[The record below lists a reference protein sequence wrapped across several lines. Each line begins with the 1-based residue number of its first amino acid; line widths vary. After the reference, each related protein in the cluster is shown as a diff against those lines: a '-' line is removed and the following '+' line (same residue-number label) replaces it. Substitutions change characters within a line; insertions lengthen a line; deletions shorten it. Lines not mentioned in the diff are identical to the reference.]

1 MKPLNTHT
9 PNCDFLDYDATLQHT
24 KLDYNPSPDSLI
36 LTHPDGTDLPVPLL
50 AQVSEVLTVEEVD
63 RVLSTWNAC
72 RHVTSET
79 LAPGFLMD
87 LLQLLP
93 DIAWY
98 LQTQAESERKDID
111 TPASTL
117 LDRLQQFL

>member
-1 MKPLNTHT
+1 MKPLTSHF
-9 PNCDFLDYDATLQHT
+9 PDYDATLQHT
-24 KLDYNPSPDSLI
+24 KFDYDSSPDSLV
-36 LTHPDGTDLPVPLL
+36 LTQPNGITLPAPLL
-50 AQVSEVLTVEEVD
+50 ARVSELLTVEEVD

-98 LQTQAESERKDID
+98 LETCAESERKDFD

>member
-1 MKPLNTHT
+1 MKTQQNP
-9 PNCDFLDYDATLQHT
+9 DFMDYDETCQHARLVYESAT
-24 KLDYNPSPDSLI
+24 DSLTLI
-36 LTHPDGTDLPVPLL
+36 QPNGTEVVPAFLP
-50 AQVSEVLTVEEVD
+50 AVSESLTVEEID
-63 RVLSTWNAC
+63 RILSTWNAC
-72 RHVTSET
+72 RHVNPET
-79 LAPGFLMD
+79 LAPGILMD

-98 LQTQAESERKDID
+98 LETCAETEKSDFD

>member
-1 MKPLNTHT
+1 MKTQPLTSHF
-9 PNCDFLDYDATLQHT
+9 PDYDATLQHT
-24 KLDYNPSPDSLI
+24 KLDYDSSPDSLV
-36 LTHPDGTDLPVPLL
+36 LTQPNGITLPAPLL
-50 AQVSEVLTVEEVD
+50 ARVSELLTVEEVD

-79 LAPGFLMD
+79 LAPGILMD

-98 LQTQAESERKDID
+98 LETCAESERKDFD